1 MPLPTLT
8 SEQRANALAK
18 ATEARQAR
26 SALLAEVKSGAL
38 TLEQVLDRADDEVVK
53 KTRVQQVLR
62 ALPGYGAAKVSTL
75 MTASGVDEKR
85 RVGGLTSTQRS
96 KLLEA
101 VAS

>member
-8 SEQRANALAK
+8 PEQRADALAK

-38 TLEQVLDRADDEVVK
+38 TLEQVLDRADNEVVK

-62 ALPGYGAAKVSTL
+62 ALPGYGAAKVSAL
-75 MTASGVDEKR
+75 MTASGVDQKR
-85 RVGGLTSTQRS
+85 RVGGLTSAQRAR
-96 KLLEA
+96 LLEA